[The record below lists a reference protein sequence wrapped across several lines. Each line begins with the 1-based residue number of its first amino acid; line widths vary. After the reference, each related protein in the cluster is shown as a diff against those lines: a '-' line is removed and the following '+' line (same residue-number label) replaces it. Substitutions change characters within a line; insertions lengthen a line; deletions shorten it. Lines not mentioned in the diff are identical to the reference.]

1 MEKNEI
7 IIETNNLEPEKKFYF
22 LYHKEKNKYSDML
35 DENQENKEEH
45 EYLKELNED
54 LVEIYIDQTKINF
67 EKYFIPKEDKSYI
80 IKLKF
85 KKK

>member
-67 EKYFIPKEDKSYI
+67 EKYFIPKEDKSYT